1 MASRAEANAR
11 FQKQLAENATRNRPP
26 LSWRGEIVERAD
38 TSGAEGIDL
47 KLFGSM
53 PITDAARL
61 FALATGVHATGT
73 LDRLSDGGARKG
85 IARTDLTDW
94 RDAFAYLQMA
104 ALAHAASTQRREPA
118 LRSEPTRTARP
129 SRKPR
134 KPRPP
139 RAQGSAAA
147 GSQAAAAPVA
157 RLPVRERLIERLRR
171 TLAQRR
177 PIRCARR
184 RARHG
189 NFRPRSAARPAPGR
203 RVVDGLLASPR
214 YGERWGRIWLDVVRY
229 ADTGGFETDLYY
241 QNAWRY
247 RDYVIQSFNSD
258 KPYNQ
263 FVKEQIA
270 ADELWPDNL
279 DLEGSYKVPK
289 AKLDHLNARLGT
301 GLYTFGPVMHES
313 GLDGEFLRSEWLA
326 DAADIT
332 GAAFLGLTYGCAR
345 CHDHKFDP
353 ITARDYYRMQAVFAG
368 SEQKEISMVPIM
380 SVFDYWQG
388 LPKVRA
394 VNDLANAVR
403 RISDQA
409 KQRIVARMKLKYSPG
424 VVEAFDTPEETRTA
438 KQKELA
444 IDLEAAFRN
453 ISEKDLDQ
461 EYTPEERQQ
470 RRELIEK
477 IGYAY
482 LKAPTRYPTATVL
495 GHAEIVPETHILER
509 GDHKKKGALVTP
521 GLPGFLVD
529 KPDIQEPADHPL
541 VPQRRR
547 ALALWLADPGNPLTA
562 RVIVNRIWQG
572 HFVRGIVGTPNDFG
586 RQGDRPTHPEL
597 LDWLAVEFVEKGWS
611 IKAMH
616 RLIMLSNTYQ
626 MSSAWNEAN
635 AKLDGDNRFLWRMN
649 RRRLE
654 AEMVRDSVLSV
665 AGSMSFKMGGPPVIP
680 PLTREE
686 MAGLKDAS
694 QWPVDLDK
702 AEHMRRSVYLYVKR
716 SFRMPLFEAFD
727 MPDTSISCER
737 RNVTTVAPQALALM
751 NNEFMMEQAQAFA
764 ERLMRDHGEDPGK
777 WIDAAWRSAMSRPPS
792 DAEKRDALRFL
803 QQHNDDTRAR
813 LARLCLAV
821 FNMNEFL
828 YVD

>member
-1 MASRAEANAR
+1 MDRKRRAWELASGTKSE
-11 FQKQLAENATRNRPP
+11 P
-26 LSWRGEIVERAD
+26 SWWAFKKPVRSQIPA
-38 TSGAEGIDL
+38 I
-47 KLFGSM
+47 K
-53 PITDAARL
+53 DAASVANPIDA
-61 FALATGVHATGT
+61 FVLAKLEEKGLTPSPKADKRT
-73 LDRLSDGGARKG
+73 LIRRAYFDLHGLPPTKDEVDTFLSDSRP
-85 IARTDLTDW
+85 
-94 RDAFAYLQMA
+94 DAW
-104 ALAHAASTQRREPA
+104 E
-118 LRSEPTRTARP
+118 
-129 SRKPR
+129 
-134 KPRPP
+134 
-139 RAQGSAAA
+139 
-147 GSQAAAAPVA
+147 
-157 RLPVRERLIERLRR
+157 
-171 TLAQRR
+171 
-177 PIRCARR
+177 
-184 RARHG
+184 
-189 NFRPRSAARPAPGR
+189 

-368 SEQKEISMVPIM
+368 SEQKEISIVPIM

-409 KQRIVARMKLKYSPG
+409 KQRIVARMKLKYSPE

-461 EYTPEERQQ
+461 EYRPEENQQ

-547 ALALWLADPGNPLTA
+547 ALALWLAEPGNPLTA

-572 HFVRGIVGTPNDFG
+572 HFVRGIVGTPNHFG
-586 RQGDRPTHPEL
+586 
-597 LDWLAVEFVEKGWS
+597 
-611 IKAMH
+611 KA
-616 RLIMLSNTYQ
+616 S
-626 MSSAWNEAN
+626 
-635 AKLDGDNRFLWRMN
+635 
-649 RRRLE
+649 
-654 AEMVRDSVLSV
+654 
-665 AGSMSFKMGGPPVIP
+665 
-680 PLTREE
+680 
-686 MAGLKDAS
+686 
-694 QWPVDLDK
+694 
-702 AEHMRRSVYLYVKR
+702 
-716 SFRMPLFEAFD
+716 
-727 MPDTSISCER
+727 
-737 RNVTTVAPQALALM
+737 
-751 NNEFMMEQAQAFA
+751 
-764 ERLMRDHGEDPGK
+764 
-777 WIDAAWRSAMSRPPS
+777 
-792 DAEKRDALRFL
+792 
-803 QQHNDDTRAR
+803 
-813 LARLCLAV
+813 
-821 FNMNEFL
+821 
-828 YVD
+828 